1 MKAALRVLP
10 AVIAGLLAGATVM
23 TSGQEAA
30 VRLTLE
36 EAVERGLR
44 HSMRLAEAQARVDAA
59 SAVEAGRMAAE
70 RPLISLQS
78 GYTRTNHVEAF
89 FITTPGKLPSVLYP
103 DVPDNYRARLD
114 LQWPI
119 FTAGRADALERA
131 ARAERS
137 AAGADLEAARADLR
151 LEITRAFWALVT
163 AGEAEQ
169 VLARAVDSMDA
180 HLRDLRVRLDQGLIP
195 PNEVLSA
202 EAQRSRERL
211 LAIEARNARAIAEAE
226 LRRLIGDDGLAG
238 PSTGLAQG
246 IAPAVDSFER
256 MAPPAVDASALLGQA
271 QALRP
276 ERRALADRAAAAHAR
291 AAAIEAGGRP
301 QIAVNGGYDYARP
314 NPRIFPRIDEWH
326 DSWDV
331 SVNVSW
337 SLWDGGRR
345 RAEQV
350 EAAAGARALDARAT
364 DFDRHLAFEIRQRW
378 LEAQSAQA
386 AIDAAG
392 DGVRA
397 AVEARRVVAERF
409 AAGVAT
415 STDVLDAE
423 TAVLQAELDR
433 TRAVANARLTV
444 ARLDRAIG
452 R

>member
-1 MKAALRVLP
+1 MKAELRVLP
-10 AVIAGLLAGATVM
+10 AVLAGLLANAPVM
-23 TSGQEAA
+23 TSAQEAA

-36 EAVERGLR
+36 DAVERGLR

-59 SAVEAGRMAAE
+59 AAVEAGRAAAE

-78 GYTRTNHVEAF
+78 GYTRTNHVEE
-89 FITTPGKLPSVLYP
+89 FIIATPGQPLRALYP

-119 FTAGRADALERA
+119 FTAGRTDALERA

-163 AGEAEQ
+163 AAEAEQ

-180 HLRDLRVRLDQGLIP
+180 HVRDLRVRLDQGLIP

-211 LAIEARNARAIAEAE
+211 LAIEARNTRAIAEAD
-226 LRRLIGDDGLAG
+226 LRRLIGDDGLPA
-238 PSTGLAQG
+238 PSIGLAQR
-246 IAPAVDSFER
+246 IAPAAESLER
-256 MAPPAVDASALLGQA
+256 VAPPAADAPALLGQA
-271 QALRP
+271 QALRS

-291 AAAIEAGGRP
+291 AAAIEATGRP

-331 SVNVSW
+331 SVTVSW

-345 RAEQV
+345 RADQA
-350 EAAAGARALDARAT
+350 EATAGARALDARAT
-364 DFDRHLAFEIRQRW
+364 DFDRQLAFEIRQRW

-386 AIDAAG
+386 AIDTAEE
-392 DGVRA
+392 GVRA
-397 AVEARRVVAERF
+397 AVEARRVVGERF

-433 TRAVANARLTV
+433 TRAVANARLTL